1 MACESQALEASDEL
15 RDSLEQEH
23 KEVGRFI
30 AAWYAGDVSHC
41 FPFHPCCPRYY
52 PHDSVKKIL
61 HVITG

>member
-1 MACESQALEASDEL
+1 MEASEEL

-41 FPFHPCCPRYY
+41 FPCFTPAARASYQ
-52 PHDSVKKIL
+52 HDFVEEIPQL
-61 HVITG
+61 FMRC